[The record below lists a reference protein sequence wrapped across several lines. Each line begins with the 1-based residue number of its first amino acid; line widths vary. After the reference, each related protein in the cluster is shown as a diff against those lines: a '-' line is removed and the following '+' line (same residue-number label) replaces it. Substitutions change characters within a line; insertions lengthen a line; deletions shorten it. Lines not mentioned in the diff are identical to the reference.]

1 MFFGDEERG
10 AGMVDKLAFVF
21 QRGCDFLG
29 RHRSLQRLP
38 IIEPQFRDAVERR
51 LARPERAMNRVALNV
66 LAAAWNPA
74 RDRTVDVAPVA
85 MKFLIAEMRQLA
97 DAINVLDDWQW
108 MLPVNREKENAG
120 LAQF

>member
-1 MFFGDEERG
+1 
-10 AGMVDKLAFVF
+10 
-21 QRGCDFLG
+21 
-29 RHRSLQRLP
+29 
-38 IIEPQFRDAVERR
+38 
-51 LARPERAMNRVALNV
+51 MNRVALNV

-97 DAINVLDDWQW
+97 DAINDLDDWQW